1 MQEGIDFSVYD
12 NHVRCLAHIINLA
25 VQQAL
30 AALKATMISNK
41 DEIMNHNEELNEA
54 QVIMKVN
61 LK

>member
-1 MQEGIDFSVYD
+1 MQEGIDFSAYD

-30 AALKATMISNK
+30 AALKATMISNE